1 MPDIL
6 EEYGTIIKKQYP
18 ERATFSINLDK
29 VKTIEDIV
37 KVLKFTTSTVKLDF
51 SNADLIDQ
59 YGITHLIDVE
69 VDDWY

>member
-37 KVLKFTTSTVKLDF
+37 KVLKFTTSITDLKF
-51 SNADLIDQ
+51 SNVSIIDE
-59 YGITHLIDVE
+59 YDIEHLIDVE